1 MHLTLPLTSA
11 KFDWITQGGLKRCE
25 GKEETPTERKHTS
38 SCTKGRIQKQ
48 VEIKK
53 HRQGLAYTKA
63 GGNEKAKTGFDLM
76 GREFLDS
83 RRAFEF
89 PWIEIEFFVE
99 LFHDKMRI

>member
-1 MHLTLPLTSA
+1 M
-11 KFDWITQGGLKRCE
+11 
-25 GKEETPTERKHTS
+25 ERKHTS
-38 SCTKGRIQKQ
+38 PCTKGRIQKQ

-63 GGNEKAKTGFDLM
+63 GGNEKAKTGFDLT

-89 PWIEIEFFVE
+89 P
-99 LFHDKMRI
+99 